1 VITISRTQLIAG
13 LVALAIIG
21 SGAALLL
28 WPSTA
33 ASPAKVDLRG
43 TLTLHGKTLHDGAGL
58 CMGQGGYSDIT
69 EGAPVTVYD
78 GKGAIIATGQLSR
91 GDDRGWKPTDDTER
105 SNTCWFAFTVTAPH
119 SEFYQVEVSHRGKVT
134 TDSDQVELT
143 LGG

>member
-13 LVALAIIG
+13 LAALAIIG
-21 SGAALLL
+21 TAAALL

-33 ASPAKVDLRG
+33 TNPATVDLHG

-78 GKGAIIATGQLSR
+78 GKGAIIATGELGR

-119 SEFYQVEVSHRGKVT
+119 SDFYQVEVSHRGKVT
-134 TDSDQVELT
+134 ADGNNVALT
-143 LGG
+143 LGT